1 MGPGLDKLSFGAKLM
16 SRLHSCNYKLSSF
29 RVPEVFRVK

>member
-1 MGPGLDKLSFGAKLM
+1 MGPVLDKLRFGAKLV
-16 SRLHSCNYKLSSF
+16 SRQRECNYKLTSF